1 MRLRH
6 SLPLIAAFLT
16 AFWAVFSWAGESLS
30 ILQNDGCI
38 DDQDIIQNVMTFNP
52 GAELRADH
60 RSIPADLGDFKKKID
75 RVLVFEREESPVL
88 WIWYLSAGCAV
99 ADRFT
104 FRSVYQARFLPG
116 EPI

>member
-1 MRLRH
+1 MRRN
-6 SLPLIAAFLT
+6 LPLIAALLT
-16 AFWAVFSWAGESLS
+16 AFWAVFSWAESLS
-30 ILQNDGCI
+30 ITDDDGCI

-52 GAELRADH
+52 DAELQADH
-60 RSIPADLGDFKKKID
+60 RSIPAEIGDFKKKID
-75 RVLVFEREESPVL
+75 RVLVFERKESPVL
-88 WIWYLSAGCAV
+88 WIWYLSGGCAV